1 MHINV
6 SAYTGMTNTIIY
18 SKSIYYYICYFVD
31 KKPAKKRRNAL
42 IFFGEKPPQ
51 CGEELV

>member
-18 SKSIYYYICYFVD
+18 SKSIYYDICYFSD
-31 KKPAKKRRNAL
+31 KKTGKKKG
-42 IFFGEKPPQ
+42 ITP
-51 CGEELV
+51 